1 MQNRRTKERDTIKS
15 VVRLCREKG
24 GSDVECF
31 SAWPKDANVKSVKID
46 SNGDDRKY
54 QTETSCIGFC
64 AEHVE
69 KAQPAGSLS
78 FLNARFQQRWHGR
91 QIKRVDH

>member
-1 MQNRRTKERDTIKS
+1 MFFS
-15 VVRLCREKG
+15 VAKRCKR
-24 GSDVECF
+24 
-31 SAWPKDANVKSVKID
+31 KSVKID

-69 KAQPAGSLS
+69 KAQPAGSL
-78 FLNARFQQRWHGR
+78 F
-91 QIKRVDH
+91 